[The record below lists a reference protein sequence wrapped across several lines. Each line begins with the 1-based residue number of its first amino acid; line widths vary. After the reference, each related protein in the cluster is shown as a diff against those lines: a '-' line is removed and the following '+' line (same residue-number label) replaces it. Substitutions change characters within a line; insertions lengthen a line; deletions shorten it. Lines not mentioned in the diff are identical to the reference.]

1 MELLFIVILSVLTL
15 LLGYGTYNLLRKNE
29 VLEDEMEFSEKYINL
44 AYDSMKKAYDRMKK
58 IDRLG
63 SFEADDESGY
73 IFNEIKTA
81 MEELNEVYE
90 LDATKEK
97 E

>member
-1 MELLFIVILSVLTL
+1 MEYVIVSLPLIIIALIYAVW
-15 LLGYGTYNLLRKNE
+15 NLVRKYE
-29 VLEDEMEFSEKYINL
+29 SLEDEMEFSEKYINL
-44 AYDSMKKAYDRMKK
+44 AYDSMKRAYDRMKK

>member
-1 MELLFIVILSVLTL
+1 MEYIVVVLSLIIIALIYAVW
-15 LLGYGTYNLLRKNE
+15 NLVRKYE
-29 VLEDEMEFSEKYINL
+29 SLEDEMEFSEKYINL
-44 AYDSMKKAYDRMKK
+44 AYDSMKRAYGRMKK

-90 LDATKEK
+90 LDAKEEK

>member
-1 MELLFIVILSVLTL
+1 MEYVIVILSIIILVLS
-15 LLGYGTYNLLRKNE
+15 YMVWNLLKKSE
-29 VLEDEMEFSEKYINL
+29 VTEDELEFSQTYIDL
-44 AYDSMKKAYDRMKK
+44 AYNSMKNAYERMVR

-73 IFNEIKTA
+73 IFGEIKSA
-81 MEELNEVYE
+81 MDELNEVYN
-90 LDATKEK
+90 LDGETEN

>member
-1 MELLFIVILSVLTL
+1 MEYVIVILSIIILVLS
-15 LLGYGTYNLLRKNE
+15 YMVWNLLKKSE
-29 VLEDEMEFSEKYINL
+29 VTEDELEFSQTYIDL
-44 AYDSMKKAYDRMKK
+44 AYNSMKNAYERMVR

>member
-1 MELLFIVILSVLTL
+1 MEYVILVLSLIIIAL
-15 LLGYGTYNLLRKNE
+15 LYAVWNLVRKYE
-29 VLEDEMEFSEKYINL
+29 SLEDEMEFSEKYINL

-73 IFNEIKTA
+73 IFNEIKTV

>member
-1 MELLFIVILSVLTL
+1 MEYVIVVLSLIIIALLYAVW
-15 LLGYGTYNLLRKNE
+15 NLVRKYE
-29 VLEDEMEFSEKYINL
+29 SLEDEMEFSEKYINL

-90 LDATKEK
+90 LDAKEEK

>member
-1 MELLFIVILSVLTL
+1 MEYIIVILSIIILVLS
-15 LLGYGTYNLLRKNE
+15 YMVWNLLKKSE
-29 VLEDEMEFSEKYINL
+29 VTEDELEFSQTYIDL
-44 AYDSMKKAYDRMKK
+44 AYNSMKNAYERMVR

-73 IFNEIKTA
+73 IFGEIKSA
-81 MEELNEVYE
+81 MDELNEVYN
-90 LDATKEK
+90 LDGETEN

>member
-1 MELLFIVILSVLTL
+1 MEYVIVSLSLIIITL
-15 LLGYGTYNLLRKNE
+15 LYAVWNLVRKSE
-29 VLEDEMEFSEKYINL
+29 SLEDEMEFSEKYINA
-44 AYDSMKKAYDRMKK
+44 AYDSMKRAYGRMKK

>member
-1 MELLFIVILSVLTL
+1 MEYVIVSLSLIISALV
-15 LLGYGTYNLLRKNE
+15 YSVWNLVRKYE
-29 VLEDEMEFSEKYINL
+29 SLEDEMEFSEKYINL

>member
-1 MELLFIVILSVLTL
+1 MEYVIVILSIIILVLS
-15 LLGYGTYNLLRKNE
+15 YMVWNLLKKSE
-29 VLEDEMEFSEKYINL
+29 VTEDELEFSQTYIDL
-44 AYDSMKKAYDRMKK
+44 AYNSMKNAYERMVR

-81 MEELNEVYE
+81 MEELNEVY
-90 LDATKEK
+90 
-97 E
+97 

>member
-1 MELLFIVILSVLTL
+1 MEYVIVSLSLIIIALV
-15 LLGYGTYNLLRKNE
+15 YSVWNLVRKYE
-29 VLEDEMEFSEKYINL
+29 SLEDEMEFSEKYINL
-44 AYDSMKKAYDRMKK
+44 AYDSMKRAYDRMKK

-63 SFEADDESGY
+63 SFEGDDESGY

>member
-1 MELLFIVILSVLTL
+1 MEYVIVVLSLIIIALV
-15 LLGYGTYNLLRKNE
+15 YAVWNLVRKSE
-29 VLEDEMEFSEKYINL
+29 SLEDEMEFSEKYINL

>member
-1 MELLFIVILSVLTL
+1 MEYVIVSLSLIIIALV
-15 LLGYGTYNLLRKNE
+15 YSVWNIVRKYE
-29 VLEDEMEFSEKYINL
+29 SLEDEMEFSEKYINL

>member
-1 MELLFIVILSVLTL
+1 MEYVILVLSLIIIAL
-15 LLGYGTYNLLRKNE
+15 LYAVWNLVRKYE
-29 VLEDEMEFSEKYINL
+29 SLEDEMEFSEKYINL
-44 AYDSMKKAYDRMKK
+44 AYDSMKRAYGRMKK

>member
-1 MELLFIVILSVLTL
+1 MEYVIVVLSLIIISLIYAVW
-15 LLGYGTYNLLRKNE
+15 NLVRKYE
-29 VLEDEMEFSEKYINL
+29 SLEDEMEFSEKYINL

>member
-1 MELLFIVILSVLTL
+1 MEYVIVSLSLIIIALLYAVW
-15 LLGYGTYNLLRKNE
+15 NLVRKYE
-29 VLEDEMEFSEKYINL
+29 SLEDEMEFSEKYINL

-97 E
+97 

>member
-1 MELLFIVILSVLTL
+1 MEYVIVSLSLIIIALV
-15 LLGYGTYNLLRKNE
+15 YSVWNLVRKYE
-29 VLEDEMEFSEKYINL
+29 SLEDEMEFSEKYINL
-44 AYDSMKKAYDRMKK
+44 AYDSMKNAYDRMKK

-81 MEELNEVYE
+81 MEELNEAYE

>member
-1 MELLFIVILSVLTL
+1 MVW
-15 LLGYGTYNLLRKNE
+15 NLLKKSE
-29 VLEDEMEFSEKYINL
+29 VTEDELEFSQTYIDL
-44 AYDSMKKAYDRMKK
+44 AYNSMKNAYERMVR

-73 IFNEIKTA
+73 IFQEIKSA
-81 MEELNEVYE
+81 MDELNEVYN
-90 LDATKEK
+90 LDGETEK

>member
-1 MELLFIVILSVLTL
+1 MEYVIVVLSLIIISLIYAVW
-15 LLGYGTYNLLRKNE
+15 NLVRKYE
-29 VLEDEMEFSEKYINL
+29 SLEDEMEFSEKYINL
-44 AYDSMKKAYDRMKK
+44 AYDSMKRAYDRMKK

-81 MEELNEVYE
+81 MEELKEVYE

>member
-1 MELLFIVILSVLTL
+1 MEYILVVLSL
-15 LLGYGTYNLLRKNE
+15 IIIALIYAVWNLIRKYE
-29 VLEDEMEFSEKYINL
+29 SLEDEMEFSEKYINL

-63 SFEADDESGY
+63 SFEADDESGF

>member
-1 MELLFIVILSVLTL
+1 MEYVILVLSLIIIAL
-15 LLGYGTYNLLRKNE
+15 LYAVWNLVRKYE
-29 VLEDEMEFSEKYINL
+29 SLEDEMEFSEKYINL

-97 E
+97 

>member
-1 MELLFIVILSVLTL
+1 MEYVIVSLSLIIIALV
-15 LLGYGTYNLLRKNE
+15 YSVWNLIRKYE
-29 VLEDEMEFSEKYINL
+29 SLEDEMEFSEKYINL

>member
-1 MELLFIVILSVLTL
+1 MEYVIVSLSLIIIALLYAVW
-15 LLGYGTYNLLRKNE
+15 NLVRKYE
-29 VLEDEMEFSEKYINL
+29 SLEDEMEFSEKYINL

-73 IFNEIKTA
+73 IFNEKKTA

>member
-1 MELLFIVILSVLTL
+1 MEYVIVVLSLIIISLIYAVW
-15 LLGYGTYNLLRKNE
+15 NLVRKYE
-29 VLEDEMEFSEKYINL
+29 SLEDEMEFSEKYINL
-44 AYDSMKKAYDRMKK
+44 AYDSMKRAYDRIKK

>member
-1 MELLFIVILSVLTL
+1 MEYVIVSLSLIIIALV
-15 LLGYGTYNLLRKNE
+15 YSVWNLVRKYE
-29 VLEDEMEFSEKYINL
+29 SLEDEMEFSEKYINL
-44 AYDSMKKAYDRMKK
+44 AYDSMKRAYGRMKK

-90 LDATKEK
+90 LDATNEK

>member
-1 MELLFIVILSVLTL
+1 MEYVIVVLSLIIIALLYAVW
-15 LLGYGTYNLLRKNE
+15 NLVRKYE
-29 VLEDEMEFSEKYINL
+29 SLEDEMEFSEKYINL

>member
-1 MELLFIVILSVLTL
+1 MEYVIVVLSLIIIVLVYTL
-15 LLGYGTYNLLRKNE
+15 WNLVRKYE
-29 VLEDEMEFSEKYINL
+29 LLEDEMEFSEKYINL
-44 AYDSMKKAYDRMKK
+44 AYDSMKRAYGRMKK

-81 MEELNEVYE
+81 METLNEQYG
-90 LDATKEK
+90 LDAEAEK

>member
-1 MELLFIVILSVLTL
+1 MEYIIVVLSLIIIALIYAVW
-15 LLGYGTYNLLRKNE
+15 NLVRKYE
-29 VLEDEMEFSEKYINL
+29 SLEDEMEFSEKYINL
-44 AYDSMKKAYDRMKK
+44 AYDSMKRAYGRMKK

-90 LDATKEK
+90 LDAKEEK

>member
-1 MELLFIVILSVLTL
+1 MEYVIVSLSLIIIALLYAVW
-15 LLGYGTYNLLRKNE
+15 NLVRKYE
-29 VLEDEMEFSEKYINL
+29 SLDDEMEFSEKYINL

>member
-1 MELLFIVILSVLTL
+1 MEYVIVSLSLIIIALV
-15 LLGYGTYNLLRKNE
+15 YSVWNLVRKYE
-29 VLEDEMEFSEKYINL
+29 SLEDEMEFSEKYINL
-44 AYDSMKKAYDRMKK
+44 AYDSMKRAYGRMKK

>member
-1 MELLFIVILSVLTL
+1 
-15 LLGYGTYNLLRKNE
+15 
-29 VLEDEMEFSEKYINL
+29 
-44 AYDSMKKAYDRMKK
+44 MKKAYDRMKK

>member
-1 MELLFIVILSVLTL
+1 MEYVIVVLSLIIIALLYAVW
-15 LLGYGTYNLLRKNE
+15 NLVRKYE
-29 VLEDEMEFSEKYINL
+29 SLEDEMEFSEKYINL
-44 AYDSMKKAYDRMKK
+44 AYDSMKRAYDRMKK

-90 LDATKEK
+90 LDAKEEK

>member
-1 MELLFIVILSVLTL
+1 MEYVIVVLSLIIIALLYAVW
-15 LLGYGTYNLLRKNE
+15 NLVRKYE
-29 VLEDEMEFSEKYINL
+29 SLEDEMEFSEKYINL
-44 AYDSMKKAYDRMKK
+44 AYDSMKRAYGRMKK

>member
-1 MELLFIVILSVLTL
+1 MEYVIVVLSLIIIVLVYTL
-15 LLGYGTYNLLRKNE
+15 WNLVRKYE
-29 VLEDEMEFSEKYINL
+29 LLEDEMEFSEKYINL

-73 IFNEIKTA
+73 IFNEIKTT
-81 MEELNEVYE
+81 MEKLNEQYG
-90 LDATKEK
+90 LDAEAEK

>member
-1 MELLFIVILSVLTL
+1 MEYVIVILSIIILVLS
-15 LLGYGTYNLLRKNE
+15 YMVWNLLKKSE
-29 VLEDEMEFSEKYINL
+29 VTEDELEFSQTYIDL
-44 AYDSMKKAYDRMKK
+44 AYNSMKNAYERMVR

-73 IFNEIKTA
+73 IFGEIKSA
-81 MEELNEVYE
+81 MDELNDVYN
-90 LDATKEK
+90 LDGETEK

>member
-1 MELLFIVILSVLTL
+1 MEYVIVVLSLIIIALLYAVW
-15 LLGYGTYNLLRKNE
+15 NLVRKYE
-29 VLEDEMEFSEKYINL
+29 SLEDEMEFSEKYINL
-44 AYDSMKKAYDRMKK
+44 AYDSMKRAYDRMKK